1 MSNEKII
8 PAEQFVAQLKSQ
20 TAQKEIM
27 EETSGCEKREPYV
40 LMVLGDS
47 MEPEFL
53 NEEIIVI
60 EPDLPPVDGAYV
72 VAYHNDEYT
81 FRQLLIKDDQWI
93 IHALND
99 NYPDQVLSGPDA
111 VHGVITQKKSPGGR
125 KYVKHYEY

>member
-1 MSNEKII
+1 MSIEKFI
-8 PAEQFVAQLKSQ
+8 PVEQMKAQIKSE

-47 MEPEFL
+47 MEPEFM

-60 EPDLPPVDGAYV
+60 EPDLPPKDGSYV
-72 VAYHNDEYT
+72 IAYHNDEHI
-81 FRQLLIKDDQWI
+81 FRQLLIQDDQWV

-99 NYPDQVLSGPDA
+99 KYPDQILSGPEA
-111 VHGVITQKKSPGGR
+111 IHGVITQKKSPGGR
-125 KYVKHYEY
+125 KLHKKYE